1 MKCQK
6 DHFNLEAGHH
16 YLNCAFLSPLLKSV
30 EKAGMEGIRA
40 KARPWEVT
48 PERFFRDGNTLRKR
62 FAELVNAPSA
72 DHVALMPSVSYG
84 VATAVK
90 NLPRPGEGAG
100 EGSAG
105 GSGKPR
111 IVLNDEQFPSNVYAW
126 QRFAR
131 EHGCK
136 IHTVQAP
143 GHAEG
148 RGAAWND
155 RLLEAITDDTLAVAL
170 APLHWTDGTLFD
182 LEAVGRRCRETGSY
196 LIVDGTQSVGALPFD
211 VQAVQPDALFC
222 AGYKWLLG
230 PYSMALGYFGER
242 LLDGVPLEEGWLN
255 RRESE
260 DFAGLVD
267 YQPEYQP
274 GARRYDVGQSSN
286 FVLVPMM
293 LRAVEQLLEWG
304 PDRIQQYCRELT
316 APLAGELPEYG
327 YRIEEPGR
335 RAHHLFGIRL
345 PAALTNEELKAR
357 LGERDIHVSLRG
369 SAVRISPNVYNDE
382 EDIAAL
388 LEVLRSVRH

>member
-1 MKCQK
+1 MECQK
-6 DHFNLEAGHH
+6 NLFHLEEGHH
-16 YLNCAFLSPLLKSV
+16 YLNCAFLSPLLKSA
-30 EKAGMEGIRA
+30 EAAGVEGIRA
-40 KARPWEVT
+40 KTCPWEVT
-48 PERFFRDGNTLRKR
+48 PDRFFEDGNLLRAR

-72 DHVALMPSVSYG
+72 DRVALMPAVSYG

-90 NLPRPGEGAG
+90 NLPRPGKGRAWG
-100 EGSAG
+100 HG

-131 EHGCK
+131 EQGCE
-136 IHTVQAP
+136 IHTVEAP
-143 GHAEG
+143 ETVDG
-148 RGAAWND
+148 RGAAWNE

-293 LRAVEQLLEWG
+293 LRAVEQLLKWG
-304 PDRIQQYCRELT
+304 PAEIQRYCRELT
-316 APLAGELPEYG
+316 APLAGELPVRG
-327 YRIEEPGR
+327 YRLENPDF

-345 PAALTNEELKAR
+345 PSGLTNEELKTR
-357 LGERDIHVSLRG
+357 LGARNIHVSLRG
-369 SAVRISPNVYNDE
+369 SAVRISPNVYNTE

-388 LEVLRSVRH
+388 MEVLKEVQE